1 MAKLLTYE
9 QAKALG
15 EIETKVKNHIKDNYP
30 TLYYTKD
37 KNILG
42 RYGHSMSQTSWD
54 KIERLSKNDPKLK
67 SLYSEYKEKRFQI
80 YNTNK

>member
-42 RYGHSMSQTSWD
+42 RYGNYIVGYYIHIHRICFSYLPIFRCSL
-54 KIERLSKNDPKLK
+54 RLNL
-67 SLYSEYKEKRFQI
+67 
-80 YNTNK
+80 NC